1 MSNSLVVVVPC
12 YNEQSR
18 LRPEGFSELTRRGRT
33 RILFVD
39 DGSTDATGEVL
50 ERMCRGLRSA
60 SVLRF
65 DRNQGKAEA
74 VRRGMLHALAS
85 QATFVGY
92 LDADLATPPEEM
104 LRVVDALHR
113 STAQVALGCRVHT
126 PGARIA
132 RNFRRRFL
140 GRAFSLAASAA
151 LGARFRDT
159 QCGAKTFRAS
169 ESLRDAL
176 DEPFHARWAF
186 DVELLGRLLTG
197 SRAVLPLQRDQFIE
211 VPLQSWHEV
220 PGSKLKTRDI
230 PMLGVELVR
239 VAWEL
244 ARLRAG
250 LRGAPALPA
259 PIEDVEESAPAR
271 VVGAG

>member
-12 YNEQSR
+12 FNEQSR
-18 LRPEGFSELTRRGRT
+18 LRPEGFSELTRRGKT

-39 DGSTDATGEVL
+39 DGSTDATGDVL
-50 ERMCRGLRSA
+50 EGMCRTLRSA

-74 VRRGMLHALAS
+74 VRRGMLHALS
-85 QATFVGY
+85 SHATFVGY

-104 LRVVDALHR
+104 IRVVDALHG
-113 STAQVALGCRVHT
+113 SAAQVALGCRVQT

-159 QCGAKTFRAS
+159 QCGAKTFRAG
-169 ESLRDAL
+169 ESLRAAL

-197 SRAVLPLQRDQFIE
+197 SRAVLPLRRDQFLE

-220 PGSKLKTRDI
+220 PGSKLRAKDI
-230 PMLGVELVR
+230 PLLGVELLR

-244 ARLRAG
+244 ARLRAE
-250 LRGAPALPA
+250 LRAPAELPA
-259 PIEDVEESAPAR
+259 PIEEVEESAPAR
-271 VVGAG
+271 FAGAG